1 MPSPF
6 PGQEGKH
13 FFSEDADGSRVS
25 LIRADQAYG
34 FVFPFDIHDHRMAR
48 ISARFTDDAGLRW
61 QIDHD
66 LHLEKLEQR
75 DW

>member
-1 MPSPF
+1 M
-6 PGQEGKH
+6 
-13 FFSEDADGSRVS
+13 FSADADGSRVS
-25 LIRADQAYG
+25 LIRADQACG
-34 FVFPFDIHDHRMAR
+34 FVFPFGVHDHRMAR
-48 ISARFTDDAGLRW
+48 ISARFTDDAGLPW